1 MKHLLTLLF
10 VFVTTF
16 TWSQKKELKQAQK
29 LFKSAKISEA
39 KASKKDILFDQ
50 PERLVQR
57 ELELKAVEGI
67 NGPSII
73 VGSLDEVST
82 SGNWPRQYAIN
93 RRN

>member
-39 KASKKDILFDQ
+39 KASSHASHIFDGHTRIAQ
-50 PERLVQR
+50 KVKPPKISWTPEHVLTT
-57 ELELKAVEGI
+57 LHGCHL
-67 NGPSII
+67 
-73 VGSLDEVST
+73 
-82 SGNWPRQYAIN
+82 
-93 RRN
+93 